1 MCRVCMLCLHTLFR
15 IIYSVDGVHS
25 QEATPEILWS
35 FPKNAWGYPGIECK
49 FCLPTSHTRGEVF
62 CTLYF
67 TLPRV
72 RGILPNIFKNWLIEL
87 ILSEASTQRLYFLSL
102 YLNDK
107 LNLSW
112 IFHVVKSFFE
122 KIQNLFWLPIWK
134 IFIKLSTAWI
144 PPASLGLFCRCI
156 LTTNIS

>member
-15 IIYSVDGVHS
+15 DIYSVDGVHS
-25 QEATPEILWS
+25 QGATLEILLKC
-35 FPKNAWGYPGIECK
+35 PKNAWGYPGIECK

-107 LNLSW
+107 HIITSSLNFVKAFFWKKS
-112 IFHVVKSFFE
+112 KSF
-122 KIQNLFWLPIWK
+122 KTL
-134 IFIKLSTAWI
+134 IFQGEEAPTS
-144 PPASLGLFCRCI
+144 
-156 LTTNIS
+156 